1 MRGASTSLL
10 ALLLG
15 VGIGGP
21 VQGRVRAGQ
30 AQPSQNA
37 PSQSAPSQEQSPA
50 AAPAPAAAA
59 PAPAPAAEYGRLRV
73 YRAKRYAGSALAP
86 SIYVDDKQVARVG
99 SGRRVSIRLTAG
111 QHTIR
116 SDDKSSNIELNVKS
130 SQDYYVRVDEEQG
143 FWKGHGKLTLMM
155 AEQGGPEYKLQRPI
169 EDDRKIAREMIEAD
183 NEPVAEKP
191 SKKDKKDK
199 E

>member
-1 MRGASTSLL
+1 MKKLRNGALV
-10 ALLLG
+10 ALLSLG
-15 VGIGGP
+15 TI
-21 VQGRVRAGQ
+21 AW
-30 AQPSQNA
+30 AQNTSPTPQTPPSEAA
-37 PSQSAPSQEQSPA
+37 PSQAQ
-50 AAPAPAAAA
+50 APAPATTAA
-59 PAPAPAAEYGRLRV
+59 APAAEYGRLRV
-73 YRAKRYAGSALAP
+73 YRAKRYAGSGLAP

-116 SDDKSSNIELNVKS
+116 SDDKSSNIELNIKS

-155 AEQGGPEYKLQRPI
+155 AEQGGPEYRLQRPI

-191 SKKDKKDK
+191 DKKDKKDK
-199 E
+199 N